1 VLEIHRL
8 GVFLLILVIFEVIFS
23 IMHLTVVYAENVSWT
38 TKEMDRDGKG
48 FYELLRMIGIIMLKR

>member
-1 VLEIHRL
+1 
-8 GVFLLILVIFEVIFS
+8 
-23 IMHLTVVYAENVSWT
+23 MHLTVVYAENVSWT